1 MTPYALLAPVSTY
14 TNKLLAYGDPSIPII
29 MAFITSGLLSAT
41 LRKIPGGLSDPEST
55 FLDNLLGDIIKNS
68 ARTKFSISLAKDS
81 WGGDLGPGESI

>member
-41 LRKIPGGLSDPEST
+41 LRKIPGGLS